1 MMNTKQILVVLLL
14 FISIQISSQDWNG
27 VTIPVTLSG
36 GDTWVL
42 QTEASDDFNYTAP
55 AANKGTTFTSK
66 WDDFY
71 HNGWTGPG
79 TTVWTRQHSSV
90 ENGELKLTATR
101 YQTNKV
107 NAGAIHSNTTVQ
119 YPVYIEAK
127 IKIMN
132 SVLANGAWLL
142 SADDTQEIDFME
154 GYGANYSD
162 SANEDLTWWAQR
174 MHVSHHV
181 FIRNPLQDW
190 QPNELAT
197 GNGNPAPNPTW
208 ITRNDGAGNI
218 LWKDSYHTYGVYW
231 KDPWHLYYFID
242 GVQVTKKEGKDQID
256 PLFYT
261 NSVNQGDTSNDT
273 RTGLSKPMDI
283 LFTVEE
289 QGWRTANGKS
299 VVPTD
304 AELANTENHT
314 FKIDWIRTYKPSSSL
329 SVKEVESNFK
339 IDVFPNPTEEFI
351 KINASKLIAKVDC
364 FDVNGKLLVSKNYDD
379 ASIHFN
385 VNKFGS
391 GIYFLKISANDGS
404 ITRQKFL
411 KN

>member
-1 MMNTKQILVVLLL
+1 MNKTNQFLGLILL
-14 FISIQISSQDWNG
+14 FISISIYSQDWNG
-27 VTIPVTLSG
+27 VAIPVTLSG
-36 GDTWVL
+36 NDTWVL

-55 AANKGTTFTSK
+55 AANKGTLFKSK
-66 WDDFY
+66 WNDFY
-71 HNGWTGPG
+71 HNGWTGPAS
-79 TTVWTRQHSSV
+79 TVWTREHSLV
-90 ENGELKLTATR
+90 EEGVLKLTATR
-101 YQTNKV
+101 YLTHKI

-142 SADDTQEIDFME
+142 SPDDTQEIDFME
-154 GYGANYSD
+154 GYGATYSD
-162 SANEDLTWWAQR
+162 SAKEDLTWWAQR

-181 FIRNPLQDW
+181 FIRSPFADW

-208 ITRNDGAGNI
+208 ITRNEGTENI
-218 LWKDSYHTYGVYW
+218 LWKDTYHTYGVYW
-231 KDPWHLYYFID
+231 KDPWHLYYYID
-242 GVQVTKKEGKDQID
+242 GVLVTKREGKDQID

-261 NSVNQGDTSNDT
+261 NAVNQGDASNDT

-299 VVPTD
+299 VIPTD
-304 AELANTENHT
+304 TELANTENHT
-314 FKIDWIRTYKPSSSL
+314 LKVDWIRTYKPSSSL
-329 SVKEVESNFK
+329 SIKDVKSNFK
-339 IDVFPNPTEEFI
+339 IDVFPNPTEKFI
-351 KINASKLIAKVDC
+351 KINASKLIAKVNC
-364 FDVNGKLLVSKNYDD
+364 FDVNGKLLTSKNYDD
-379 ASIHFN
+379 ATVQFN
-385 VNKFGS
+385 IEKLVS
-391 GIYFLKISANDGS
+391 GIYYIEISANDGS
-404 ITRQKFL
+404 ITRHKIL

>member
-1 MMNTKQILVVLLL
+1 MRKFYFLILL
-14 FISIQISSQDWNG
+14 ISISQFLNSQNDWDG
-27 VTIPVTLSG
+27 IAIPVTLTN

-42 QTEASDDFNYTAP
+42 QTDVSDNFNYIAP
-55 AANKGTTFTSK
+55 AANKGTTFKEK

-79 TTVWTRQHSSV
+79 STVWTREHSSV
-90 ENGELKLTATR
+90 EGGELKLTATR
-101 YQTNKV
+101 YLSNKI
-107 NAGAIHSNTTVQ
+107 NSGAIHSNTTVQ
-119 YPVYIEAK
+119 YPVYIEAR

-142 SADDTQEIDFME
+142 SPDDTQEIDFME
-154 GYGANYSD
+154 GYGATYSD
-162 SANEDLTWWAQR
+162 SAKEDLTWWAQR

-181 FIRNPLQDW
+181 FIRSPFQDW
-190 QPNELAT
+190 QPSEFASNT
-197 GNGNPAPNPTW
+197 GNPSPNPTW

-242 GVQVTKKEGKDQID
+242 GVQVTKREGKDQID
-256 PLFYT
+256 PVFFT
-261 NSVNQGDTSNDT
+261 NSGTQGDSSNDT

-289 QGWRTANGKS
+289 QGWRTANGKT

-304 AELANTENHT
+304 NELSNTENHT

-329 SVKEVESNFK
+329 AVKDFK
-339 IDVFPNPTEEFI
+339 NDIEIDLYPNPCNKLI
-351 KINASKLIAKVDC
+351 KINSSKLMSKIDLYDVKGQLIASNKY
-364 FDVNGKLLVSKNYDD
+364 ND
-379 ASIHFN
+379 AAIFLN
-385 VNKFGS
+385 VEGLAK
-391 GIYFLKISANDGS
+391 GIYFLKILAKDGS
-404 ITRQKFL
+404 FKHQKIL

>member
-1 MMNTKQILVVLLL
+1 MNKTKQFLGLILF
-14 FISIQISSQDWNG
+14 FISASIFSQDWNG
-27 VTIPVTLSG
+27 VAIPVTLSG

-42 QTEASDDFNYTAP
+42 QTDVSDDFNYSAP

-71 HNGWTGPG
+71 HNGWSGPG
-79 TTVWTRQHSSV
+79 STVWTRQHSSV

-101 YQTNKV
+101 YQSNKI
-107 NAGAIHSNTTVQ
+107 NSGAIHSNSTVQ
-119 YPVYIEAK
+119 YPIYIEAK
-127 IKIMN
+127 IKVMN

-142 SADDTQEIDFME
+142 SPDDTQEIDFME
-154 GYGANYSD
+154 GYGATYSD
-162 SANEDLTWWAQR
+162 SAKEDLTWWAKR

-181 FIRNPLQDW
+181 FIRSPFADW
-190 QPNELAT
+190 QPNELAN

-208 ITRNDGAGNI
+208 ITNGNT
-218 LWKDSYHTYGVYW
+218 LWKDDYHTYGLYW

-242 GVQVTKKEGKDQID
+242 GVQVTKREGKDQID

-261 NSVNQGDTSNDT
+261 NSVNQGDTNNDT

-304 AELANTENHT
+304 TELANTDNHT

-329 SVKEVESNFK
+329 SVNDVKSNFN
-339 IDVFPNPTEEFI
+339 IDVYPNPSKEFI
-351 KINASKLIAKVDC
+351 KINASKLIAKIDC
-364 FDVNGKLLVSKNYDD
+364 FDVSGKLIASKNYDD
-379 ASIHFN
+379 ASINFN
-385 VNKFGS
+385 LDKFVN
-391 GIYFLKISANDGS
+391 GIYFS
-404 ITRQKFL
+404 
-411 KN
+411 KNTC